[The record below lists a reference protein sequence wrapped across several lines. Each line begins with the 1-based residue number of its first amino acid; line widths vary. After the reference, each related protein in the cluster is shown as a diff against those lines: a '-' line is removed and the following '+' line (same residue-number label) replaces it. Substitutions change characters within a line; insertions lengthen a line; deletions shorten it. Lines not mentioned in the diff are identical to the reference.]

1 MDPAAPLASAAPSRA
16 CATCPSRAPAAAC
29 DQDAACGRDRV
40 APTALSRRLVVVLAV
55 ACGAA
60 VANLYYAQPLLR
72 AIAADL
78 GVGAAQAGLVVTLT
92 QIGYAAGLVL
102 IVPLG
107 DLAERRRLVVR
118 VVLGTSLCLAGA
130 ALAPDLGV
138 LALASLAVGSLSV
151 VAQVLVPFAATLA
164 SEDQRGRVV
173 GQVMSGLLLGIL
185 LARTLAGVVA
195 QLAGWRAV
203 YWLAA
208 GLMVVLAAVLHRQLP
223 ESRPTPGSLSYRS
236 LLASVG
242 RLMLE
247 EPVLRRRSAY
257 GASIFA
263 TFSVVWTSLAFLL
276 SGSPYHYSQAVIG
289 LFGLAGVAGALCAS
303 VAGRLADRGL
313 ARLSTGAFL
322 AMATAAWALL
332 ELGGHRVV
340 ALVAG
345 IVLLDLGVQGAH
357 ITNQSQVY
365 RLRPEAQSRLTTAY
379 ITSYFVGGAAGSAL
393 SALVYARAGWTGV
406 CLLGLAFAGAGL
418 GLWLTELR
426 TADPADGGGH
436 GGGEV
441 GSDFDPEPGRCGEP
455 R

>member
-1 MDPAAPLASAAPSRA
+1 MDPAALPAAFGRASAPAGA
-16 CATCPSRAPAAAC
+16 CAGCPSRAAGAPPGPP
-29 DQDAACGRDRV
+29 AACGRCQV
-40 APTALSRRLVVVLAV
+40 ATTALSPRLVVVLAV

-60 VANLYYAQPLLR
+60 VANLYYAQPLLHVM
-72 AIAADL
+72 AGDL
-78 GVGAAQAGLVVTLT
+78 GVGTAQTGLVVTLT
-92 QIGYAAGLVL
+92 QVGYAAGLVL

-107 DLAERRRLVVR
+107 DVAERRRLVVR
-118 VVLGTSLCLAGA
+118 VVLGTSVCLAAA
-130 ALAPDLGV
+130 ALAPDLAV

-164 SEDQRGRVV
+164 SEEQRGRVV

-195 QLAGWRAV
+195 QLVGWRAV

-208 GLMVVLAAVLHRQLP
+208 GLMVVLAAVLRRQLP
-223 ESRPTPGSLSYRS
+223 ESRPGAGLSYRS

-242 RLMLE
+242 RLFLE

-257 GASIFA
+257 GALVFA

-276 SGSPYHYSQAVIG
+276 SGPPYHYSEAVIG

-303 VAGRLADRGL
+303 VAGRLADRGM

-322 AMATAAWALL
+322 AMATAAWGLL
-332 ELGGHRVV
+332 ELGGHSVV

-345 IVLLDLGVQGAH
+345 IVLVDLGVQGAH

-393 SALVYARAGWTGV
+393 SALVYSRAGWTGV
-406 CLLGLAFAGAGL
+406 CLLGLSFAGAGL
-418 GLWLTELR
+418 GLWLTELGTGR
-426 TADPADGGGH
+426 GDGLRG
-436 GGGEV
+436 
-441 GSDFDPEPGRCGEP
+441 
-455 R
+455 